1 MNVEWKITEL
11 DPVVVN
17 GCQGLGADTEL
28 VVDGEEFLDLAL
40 GQTLSCEV
48 FNVLL
53 WKLRILLVEA
63 LW

>member
-1 MNVEWKITEL
+1 MA
-11 DPVVVN
+11 VN

-40 GQTLSCEV
+40 SQTLSHEV
-48 FNVLL
+48 FDVLL
-53 WKLRILLVEA
+53 WKLRIQLVEA